1 MGSWLSKPENVD
13 EVKKRL
19 DKIDNILTNF
29 KEGQEIIQEKLK
41 SQNDA
46 IERLKQ
52 EKAGL
57 IKILGNLPGND
68 SDGDTNKVSISKLKE
83 ENAKLERKLR
93 ETEGEVTHL
102 RNLLDRS
109 TREPVLVYM
118 YASSMN
124 EKISNAVRS
133 ELQSILS
140 QHVDATRDKK
150 LKIVPLQDPKS
161 VPANKPLI
169 VLCINASRLGTDVEQ
184 ALQQVTCSR
193 SVTVAV
199 IHHKEFHAL
208 PPQAS
213 EKLLHS
219 EKIREL
225 YAVVDIA
232 FLTNK
237 GMYACDMNN
246 KSLEKLTNFICE
258 FSNNM
263 PMHY

>member
-1 MGSWLSKPENVD
+1 MGSLASKQQKD
-13 EVKKRL
+13 EIEERL
-19 DKIDNILTNF
+19 KSIDNIFTNF
-29 KEGQEIIQEKLK
+29 RERQESIQKSLE
-41 SQNDA
+41 SQNHE
-46 IERLKQ
+46 IESLRRERDELMKLLDNSPRYH
-52 EKAGL
+52 GS
-57 IKILGNLPGND
+57 GTYD
-68 SDGDTNKVSISKLKE
+68 DTIRKLNE
-83 ENAKLERKLR
+83 ENSALKRKLR
-93 ETEGEVTHL
+93 EKEGEVA
-102 RNLLDRS
+102 NLQNTLDKL
-109 TREPVLVYM
+109 TREPVRVYM
-118 YASSMN
+118 FASSMN
-124 EKISNAVRS
+124 ERISNAVRS
-133 ELQSILS
+133 ELQLILS
-140 QHVDATRDKK
+140 QHIEATRDKK
-150 LKIVPLQDPKS
+150 LEIVPLDDPKS
-161 VPANKPLI
+161 IPANKPLI

-199 IHHKEFHAL
+199 IHHKEYHAL

-237 GMYACDMNN
+237 GMYTCDMNN

-263 PMHY
+263 PMHF

>member
-1 MGSWLSKPENVD
+1 MGSLASKQQKD
-13 EVKKRL
+13 EIEERL
-19 DKIDNILTNF
+19 KSIDNIFTNF
-29 KEGQEIIQEKLK
+29 RERQESIQKSLE
-41 SQNDA
+41 SQNHE
-46 IERLKQ
+46 IESLRR
-52 EKAGL
+52 EKDELMKLLDNSPRYHGS
-57 IKILGNLPGND
+57 GTYD
-68 SDGDTNKVSISKLKE
+68 DTIRKLNE
-83 ENAKLERKLR
+83 ENSALKRKLR
-93 ETEGEVTHL
+93 EKEGEVA
-102 RNLLDRS
+102 NLQNTLDKL
-109 TREPVLVYM
+109 TREPVRVYM
-118 YASSMN
+118 FASSMN
-124 EKISNAVRS
+124 ERISNAVRS
-133 ELQSILS
+133 ELQLILS
-140 QHVDATRDKK
+140 QHIEATRDKK
-150 LKIVPLQDPKS
+150 LEIVPLDDPKS
-161 VPANKPLI
+161 IPANKPLI

-199 IHHKEFHAL
+199 IHHKEYHAL

-237 GMYACDMNN
+237 GMYTCDMNN

-263 PMHY
+263 PMHF

>member
-1 MGSWLSKPENVD
+1 MGSMFSTQEND
-13 EVKKRL
+13 EFRKRL
-19 DKIDNILTNF
+19 EDINKIIASF
-29 KEGQEIIQEKLK
+29 KEGQESIQKTLKLQ
-41 SQNDA
+41 SDA
-46 IERLKQ
+46 IESLEHEKVELIRLLDNSPRYQ
-52 EKAGL
+52 GSGTHE
-57 IKILGNLPGND
+57 
-68 SDGDTNKVSISKLKE
+68 DTIRKLKK
-83 ENAKLERKLR
+83 ENSELKRKLR
-93 ETEGEVTHL
+93 DKEEEVGNL
-102 RNLLDRS
+102 RSLVDKS
-109 TREPVLVYM
+109 KREPVLVYM

-124 EKISNAVRS
+124 ERILNAVTS

-150 LKIVPLQDPKS
+150 LEIVPLEDPKS
-161 VPANKPLI
+161 VPANNPLI

-184 ALQQVTCSR
+184 ALQQVKCSR
-193 SVTVAV
+193 SVAVAV
-199 IHHKEFHAL
+199 IHHKEIHAL

-219 EKIREL
+219 EKVREL

-258 FSNNM
+258 FSSNM
-263 PMHY
+263 PMQY

>member
-1 MGSWLSKPENVD
+1 MGTSPSKPEKDDIKEILMNT
-13 EVKKRL
+13 
-19 DKIDNILTNF
+19 DNIFIKF
-29 KEGQEIIQEKLK
+29 KEDQESIQKTLK
-41 SQNDA
+41 SQSEA
-46 IERLKQ
+46 IESLRR
-52 EKAGL
+52 EKDELMKLLDNSPRNQSSSG
-57 IKILGNLPGND
+57 IHEDTILR
-68 SDGDTNKVSISKLKE
+68 LKE
-83 ENAKLERKLR
+83 ENSELKRKLR
-93 ETEGEVTHL
+93 EKEGEVA
-102 RNLLDRS
+102 NLQNTLDKL
-109 TREPVLVYM
+109 TQEPVRVYM
-118 YASSMN
+118 FASSMN
-124 EKISNAVRS
+124 ERISNAVRS
-133 ELQSILS
+133 ELQLILS
-140 QHVDATRDKK
+140 QHIEATRDKK
-150 LKIVPLQDPKS
+150 LEIVPLDDPKS
-161 VPANKPLI
+161 IPANKPLI

-237 GMYACDMNN
+237 GMYTCDMNN

-263 PMHY
+263 PMHF

>member
-1 MGSWLSKPENVD
+1 MGILTSKQETD
-13 EVKKRL
+13 EIKERL
-19 DKIDNILTNF
+19 KDIDNIFNNF
-29 KEGQEIIQEKLK
+29 SKGQESIQKILESQNVAIESLRREKDELKRLLDNSPRNQGSETHEDTIRKLK
-41 SQNDA
+41 KENS
-46 IERLKQ
+46 ELK
-52 EKAGL
+52 
-57 IKILGNLPGND
+57 
-68 SDGDTNKVSISKLKE
+68 T
-83 ENAKLERKLR
+83 KLR
-93 ETEGEVTHL
+93 EKEDEVA
-102 RNLLDRS
+102 NLQYKLNKS

-124 EKISNAVRS
+124 ERISNAVRS

-140 QHVDATRDKK
+140 QHVEATRDKK
-150 LKIVPLQDPKS
+150 LEIVPLEDPKS

-184 ALQQVTCSR
+184 ALQLVTCSR

-199 IHHKEFHAL
+199 IHHKEYHAL

>member
-1 MGSWLSKPENVD
+1 MGSLASKQQKD
-13 EVKKRL
+13 EIEERL
-19 DKIDNILTNF
+19 KGIDNIFTNF
-29 KEGQEIIQEKLK
+29 RERQESIQKSLE
-41 SQNDA
+41 SQNHE
-46 IERLKQ
+46 IESLRR
-52 EKAGL
+52 EKDELMKLLDNSARYHGS
-57 IKILGNLPGND
+57 GTYD
-68 SDGDTNKVSISKLKE
+68 DTVRKLNE
-83 ENAKLERKLR
+83 ENSALKRKLR
-93 ETEGEVTHL
+93 EKEGEVA
-102 RNLLDRS
+102 NLQNTLDKL
-109 TREPVLVYM
+109 TREPVRVYM
-118 YASSMN
+118 FASSMN
-124 EKISNAVRS
+124 ERISNAVRS
-133 ELQSILS
+133 ELQLILS
-140 QHVDATRDKK
+140 QHIEATRDKK
-150 LKIVPLQDPKS
+150 LEIVPLEDPKS

-199 IHHKEFHAL
+199 IHHKEYHAL

-263 PMHY
+263 PMHF

>member
-1 MGSWLSKPENVD
+1 MGTSPSKPEKDDIKEILMNT
-13 EVKKRL
+13 
-19 DKIDNILTNF
+19 DNIFIKF
-29 KEGQEIIQEKLK
+29 KEDQESIQKTLK
-41 SQNDA
+41 SQSEA
-46 IERLKQ
+46 IESLRR
-52 EKAGL
+52 EKDELMKLLDNSPRNQSSSG
-57 IKILGNLPGND
+57 IHEDTILR
-68 SDGDTNKVSISKLKE
+68 LKE
-83 ENAKLERKLR
+83 ENSELKRKLR
-93 ETEGEVTHL
+93 EKEGEVA
-102 RNLLDRS
+102 NLQNMLDRL

-124 EKISNAVRS
+124 ERISNAVRS

-140 QHVDATRDKK
+140 QHVEATRDKK
-150 LKIVPLQDPKS
+150 LKIVPLEDPKS

-237 GMYACDMNN
+237 GMYTCDMNN

-263 PMHY
+263 PMHF

>member
-1 MGSWLSKPENVD
+1 MGILISKHETD
-13 EVKKRL
+13 EIKERL
-19 DKIDNILTNF
+19 KDIDNIFNNF
-29 KEGQEIIQEKLK
+29 SKDQESIQKILE
-41 SQNDA
+41 SQNHA
-46 IERLKQ
+46 IESLRR
-52 EKAGL
+52 EKDDLMKLLDNSPRYHGS
-57 IKILGNLPGND
+57 GTYD
-68 SDGDTNKVSISKLKE
+68 DTVRKLNE
-83 ENAKLERKLR
+83 ENSALKRKLR
-93 ETEGEVTHL
+93 EKEGEVA
-102 RNLLDRS
+102 NLQNTLDKL
-109 TREPVLVYM
+109 TREPVRVYM
-118 YASSMN
+118 FASSMN
-124 EKISNAVRS
+124 ERISNAVRS
-133 ELQSILS
+133 ELQLILS
-140 QHVDATRDKK
+140 QHIEATRDKK
-150 LKIVPLQDPKS
+150 LEIVPLDDPKS
-161 VPANKPLI
+161 IPANKPLI

-199 IHHKEFHAL
+199 IHHKEYHAL

-237 GMYACDMNN
+237 GMYTCDMNN

-263 PMHY
+263 PMHF

>member
-1 MGSWLSKPENVD
+1 MGVFYSKQED

-19 DKIDNILTNF
+19 YNIDSIFAGFHRRQESIQRDF
-29 KEGQEIIQEKLK
+29 KLQ
-41 SQNDA
+41 SDA
-46 IERLKQ
+46 IESLKR
-52 EKAGL
+52 E
-57 IKILGNLPGND
+57 
-68 SDGDTNKVSISKLKE
+68 KE
-83 ENAKLERKLR
+83 ELRRLFDNSSRNQGDIQEDSIRKLNDENAELKRKLR
-93 ETEGEVTHL
+93 EMEEEVGRL
-102 RNLLDRS
+102 RGLLDRS
-109 TREPVLVYM
+109 MREPVRVYM

-124 EKISNAVRS
+124 ERILNAVRS
-133 ELQSILS
+133 ELQLILS
-140 QHVDATRDKK
+140 QHIEATRDKK
-150 LKIVPLQDPKS
+150 LEIVPLEDPKS

-193 SVTVAV
+193 SVVVAV
-199 IHHKEFHAL
+199 IHHKEYHAL

-237 GMYACDMNN
+237 GMYTCDMNN
-246 KSLEKLTNFICE
+246 KSLEQLTNFICE

-263 PMHY
+263 PMQY